1 MYVWYSPSEFENATL
16 KGESL
21 HACKVGRTKGV
32 VNARLIAQG
41 IYTAFPSDPIVPL
54 VIKTEDS
61 RRLEDAIHA
70 VLVYAGKQITNIRG
84 TEWFRTNAQEI
95 EQIYMALNQLC
106 ETIGT
111 VHRSASTTDKS

>member
-1 MYVWYSPSEFENATL
+1 VAGFSTGIMRDFQPVLT
-16 KGESL
+16 
-21 HACKVGRTKGV
+21 RTKGV

-84 TEWFRTNAQEI
+84 TEWFRTNA
-95 EQIYMALNQLC
+95 
-106 ETIGT
+106 
-111 VHRSASTTDKS
+111 R